1 MRRRQ
6 RAHQRFQRA
15 FHLRA
20 GNRLAV
26 AHAALLA
33 AHVIGIFAAFAL
45 GPRGGHRVLAIA
57 AGDKSAQREIGVDV
71 LARRRTGFARQPILN
86 QVEGFQRDQ
95 ALMLGLLQGQL
106 PAWNLKI
113 PRIKRLG
120 QYLVHALIQNLTI
133 PASREGRRRFKK
145 PLHFRL

>member
-6 RAHQRFQRA
+6 RAHQRFQRG
-15 FHLRA
+15 FHLGA
-20 GNRLAV
+20 GNRLAI

-45 GPRGGHRVLAIA
+45 GPRCCHRVVAIA
-57 AGDKSAQREIGVDV
+57 AGDKAAQRKIGIDV
-71 LARRRTGFARQPILN
+71 LARRRTGLARQPILD
-86 QVEGFQRDQ
+86 QVKGFQRDQ

-113 PRIKRLG
+113 ARIKRLG
-120 QYLVHALIQNLTI
+120 QYLMHALIQNQAV

-145 PLHFRL
+145 PLHLRL